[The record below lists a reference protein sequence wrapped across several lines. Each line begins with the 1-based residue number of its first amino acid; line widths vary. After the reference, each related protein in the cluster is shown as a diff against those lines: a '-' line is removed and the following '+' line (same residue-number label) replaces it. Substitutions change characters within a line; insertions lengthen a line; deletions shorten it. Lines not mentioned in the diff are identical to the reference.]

1 MTLPQ
6 LPLTLMDDRQTGL
19 TPSMAANYLDAA
31 RVCLD
36 RHHTPPNR
44 HHTPPT
50 EFKIIH
56 DDREFQI
63 EVDWL
68 PSDDRALKAWANQ
81 DDATRDTAYACAL
94 AAVELSCNL
103 VALQRAETRTGA
115 DYYVAAIGQ
124 TLDDL
129 ENCFR
134 LEVSGTDL
142 GSAEVRRRLQEK
154 VAQARRGNS
163 NLPAIAAVLGFR
175 AKLIMISSV
184 G

>member
-6 LPLTLMDDRQTGL
+6 LPLNFMDVRHTGL
-19 TPSMAANYLDAA
+19 LPSTAANYLDAA

-36 RHHTPPNR
+36 RHHTPP
-44 HHTPPT
+44 T
-50 EFKIIH
+50 EFKII
-56 DDREFQI
+56 DDEREFQI

-68 PSDDRALKAWANQ
+68 PSDDRGRNAWANQ
-81 DDATRDTAYACAL
+81 DDATRDGAYAIAL
-94 AAVELSCNL
+94 AAVELSRNM
-103 VALQRAETRTGA
+103 VALRRAETRMGA
-115 DYYVAAIGQ
+115 DYYIAPIGQ
-124 TLDDL
+124 ELDDL

-142 GSAEVRRRLQEK
+142 SSAEVRRRLQEK

-163 NLPAIAAVLGFR
+163 NLPAIAAVVGFR

-184 G
+184 R